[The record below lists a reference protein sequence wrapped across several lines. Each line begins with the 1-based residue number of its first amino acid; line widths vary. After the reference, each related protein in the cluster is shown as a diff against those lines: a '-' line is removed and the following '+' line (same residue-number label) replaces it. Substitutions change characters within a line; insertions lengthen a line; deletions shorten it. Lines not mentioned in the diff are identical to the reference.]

1 MRVLLMIII
10 IQTNKKK
17 FWICNHQHYKTQ
29 KKLQMKAFN
38 SILNKM
44 MMRIFLIIKVKFNLT
59 LVEILII
66 VMKALAVT
74 MKMINNINKAF
85 SQ

>member
-1 MRVLLMIII
+1 
-10 IQTNKKK
+10 
-17 FWICNHQHYKTQ
+17 
-29 KKLQMKAFN
+29 
-38 SILNKM
+38 